1 VPSVAP
7 VSRRPRRPSSRRRA
21 ARAASVLALV
31 GLAAL
36 VATTVAV
43 AAFAA
48 RTENP
53 GNTVTAAPDFTPPAI
68 TALAIG
74 KSQGGATGFVKQGG
88 TYFVYANVSADTGNP
103 ASGLSTVKANVEL
116 VTSGQTAVTMTA
128 GTYTAGG
135 VSYNYKSAQLTA
147 GGVLVEGAKKFTVTA
162 TDVAG
167 NARTV
172 EGSVTIDN
180 TAPKTADVQSANA
193 SGGTVGL
200 MEQNDT
206 LTFTWSEPV
215 EPETILAGWS
225 GAATNVVVG
234 VTDNG
239 LLGLSTGEDT
249 IQIFNATNTA
259 SLPLGGTALGNG
271 EYVTGILFG
280 QITFGASGTASKMV
294 MSGNTVTI
302 TLGTYGALLSGRATA
317 KAAGLMTW
325 TPTPPEPTVITD
337 RAGNL
342 LSTAAVKQSGAARLE
357 F

>member
-1 VPSVAP
+1 VAP
-7 VSRRPRRPSSRRRA
+7 VRRRPRRPSRRRRA

-31 GLAAL
+31 ALAAL

-48 RTENP
+48 RTENS

-147 GGVLVEGAKKFTVTA
+147 GGVLVEGAKAFKVTA

-180 TAPKTADVQSANA
+180 TAPKAADVQSANA

-200 MEQNDT
+200 AEQNDT
-206 LTFTWSEPV
+206 LTYTFSEPV
-215 EPETILAGWS
+215 EAETILAGWT
-225 GAATNVVVG
+225 GAATNVAVRM
-234 VTDNG
+234 TDNG
-239 LLGLSTGEDT
+239 LLGLSTGEDNF
-249 IQIFNATNTA
+249 QVYNAANTTA
-259 SLPLGGTALGNG
+259 LPLGAVALGSG
-271 EYVTGILFG
+271 EYVTGLLLG
-280 QITFGASGTASKMV
+280 QITYGASGTASKMT
-294 MSGNTVTI
+294 MSGSTVTI
-302 TLGTYGALLSGRATA
+302 TLGTYAAGGLGTAGRATA
-317 KAAGLMTW
+317 KTAGKMTW
-325 TPTPPEPTVITD
+325 TPPETPVIYD
-337 RAGNL
+337 RAANL
-342 LSTAAVKQSGAARLE
+342 MSTAAATQSGAASLE